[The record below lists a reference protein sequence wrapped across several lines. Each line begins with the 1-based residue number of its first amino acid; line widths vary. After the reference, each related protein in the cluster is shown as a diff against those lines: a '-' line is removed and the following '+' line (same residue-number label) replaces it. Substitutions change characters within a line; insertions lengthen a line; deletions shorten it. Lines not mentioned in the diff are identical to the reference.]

1 MNIENE
7 HLFNNALS
15 TGINLFVG
23 AGFSILAK
31 DEDGN
36 RLPLGSELSKELA
49 AIFWNSSPV
58 ILEFPNSSIKA
69 CAIDPLSAADMIS
82 NGSSSSGSGIPR
94 M

>member
-49 AIFWNSSPV
+49 AMYGCHTRPQWQQ
-58 ILEFPNSSIKA
+58 
-69 CAIDPLSAADMIS
+69 
-82 NGSSSSGSGIPR
+82 SSGFRCI
-94 M
+94 